1 MQDFERYQS
10 FARTAFG
17 FEFNDPQLLV
27 TAFTHR
33 SYVNEH
39 RSTTKEHN
47 ERLEFLGD
55 AVLELIV
62 TEFLFAKYKDPEGVL
77 TSWRSALVRTESIGQ
92 AAERLGFSEV
102 LRMSKGERRAGSE
115 RAREQML
122 ANSFEAVVGA
132 IYLDQG
138 YEVTKKFIEDN
149 IIITFDEILRTGSWR
164 DSKSLLQEIAQSTEG
179 VTPSYRLLS
188 EDGPDHDKIFTI
200 GAFVGKN
207 LRGKGSGSSKQ
218 AAQQQAAEN
227 ALHFYAH
234 SRESHQHDG
243 DSKK

>member
-1 MQDFERYQS
+1 MQDFERYQA
-10 FARTAFG
+10 FALSTFG
-17 FEFNDPQLLV
+17 FKFNDPQLLL

-39 RSTTKEHN
+39 RSTTREHN
-47 ERLEFLGD
+47 ERMEFLGD
-55 AVLELIV
+55 AVLELVV
-62 TEFLFAKYKDPEGVL
+62 TEFLYKNHKDPEGVL

-92 AAERLGFSEV
+92 AAEKLGFEEM
-102 LRMSKGERRAGSE
+102 LRMSKGEKRAGSE
-115 RAREQML
+115 RAREQMM

-138 YEVTKKFIEDN
+138 YEVAARFIADN
-149 IIITFDEILRTGSWR
+149 IISTFDEILRTGSWR

-200 GAFVGKN
+200 GAFVGRN

-227 ALHFYAH
+227 ALQYYAH
-234 SRESHQHDG
+234 ARKGRQTAD